1 MDVGDG
7 VEDGVGGDDGMVLLE
22 GVGVQY
28 CI

>member
-22 GVGVQY
+22 GVGAQY